1 MTNKQVGGLIVMF
14 GAAGDL
20 ARRKLYPS
28 LFRLYQRQLLS
39 ENFAL
44 LGNSRREWTDDYFR
58 DIVLDSISDQEADEE
73 TINNFIKH
81 FFCIFCKRSTF

>member
-28 LFRLYQRQLLS
+28 LFRLYQAAMSLLK
-39 ENFAL
+39 AKQ
-44 LGNSRREWTDDYFR
+44 
-58 DIVLDSISDQEADEE
+58 DQG
-73 TINNFIKH
+73 KLMPSYYH
-81 FFCIFCKRSTF
+81 Y

>member
-58 DIVLDSISDQEADEE
+58 DIVI
-73 TINNFIKH
+73 
-81 FFCIFCKRSTF
+81 